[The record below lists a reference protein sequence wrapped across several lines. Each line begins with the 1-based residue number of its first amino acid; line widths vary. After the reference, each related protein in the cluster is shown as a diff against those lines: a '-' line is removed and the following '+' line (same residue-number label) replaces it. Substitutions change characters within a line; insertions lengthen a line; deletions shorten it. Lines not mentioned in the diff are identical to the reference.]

1 MMSVEGTLIAGPWVG
16 EFGWELF
23 AWQAYVRALSRHF
36 EETIII
42 CRTNS
47 TALYKDFAT
56 RTIVYNPPTGTADS
70 FFMYGLDFMW
80 AFKQVVE
87 KNDINLSAGATLFL
101 PRRVGQPPQT
111 HYSERMPFG
120 KYRIRPEYIKFG
132 NSVKKKYDYVFH
144 IRDRT
149 LRAADNWGIDNWRK
163 LLNLLESDNVACI
176 GTKEEALLIDGADDL
191 RDAPLSQVFDVL
203 AGAKCCFGPSSGPI
217 HLASLCGCPHVVW
230 SLPSDKARYE
240 ENWNPLKT
248 KVLFDSKYSWQ
259 PEAQHIHDI
268 FKDWKIK

>member
-47 TALYKDFAT
+47 TALYKDFAS
-56 RTIVYNPPTGTADS
+56 RIIVYNPIAGKADS
-70 FFMYGLDFMW
+70 FFMHGLDLMT
-80 AFKQVVE
+80 AFKQAIKKSDVILN
-87 KNDINLSAGATLFL
+87 KNTTLFL
-101 PRRVGQPPQT
+101 PRRIGWPPQT
-111 HYSERMPFG
+111 HYSESIDFG
-120 KYRIRPEYIKFG
+120 KYKIKPEYIKFG
-132 NSVKKKYDYVFH
+132 KTQGKKYNYVFH
-144 IRDRT
+144 IRNRE
-149 LRAADNWGIDNWRK
+149 LRPEDNWSFNNWKK
-163 LLNLLESDNVACI
+163 LLKLLGGDKVACV
-176 GTKEEALLIDGADDL
+176 GTRDEALSIDGTTDL
-191 RDAPLSQVFDVL
+191 RGAPLSQVL
-203 AGAKCCFGPSSGPI
+203 NALRRASCCFGPSSGPM
-217 HLASLCGCPHVVW
+217 HLASLCGCPHLVW
-230 SLPSDKARYE
+230 SKAENHTRYT

-248 KVLFDSKYSWQ
+248 PVLFDSKYSWQ